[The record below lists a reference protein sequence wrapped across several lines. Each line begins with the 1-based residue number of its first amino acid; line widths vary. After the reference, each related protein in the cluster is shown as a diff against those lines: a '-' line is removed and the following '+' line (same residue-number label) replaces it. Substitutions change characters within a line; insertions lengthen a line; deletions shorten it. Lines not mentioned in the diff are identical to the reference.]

1 MFNKISKLLNPNTK
15 QYWENRYREHIGQ
28 HKIRSDGDDLLKFL
42 PLFEKSESLLDFGG
56 GLGGN
61 MKYLSGK
68 LKNTRFILVDHSQVS
83 LEFARKELLGI
94 NDERGNKFEY
104 YETLENIPENS
115 IQMVLSIQVL
125 EHITEYK
132 KYLDQLWARTSPGG
146 TMLIS
151 VPVKGIR
158 DRNPQHVNKFTIKS
172 MFRILSGYG
181 EIVRIAPR
189 TYSSRSGILSTAYF
203 SVEKPGITQTPK

>member
-1 MFNKISKLLNPNTK
+1 LNKISKLLNPNTK

-28 HKIRSDGDDLLKFL
+28 KKIRSDADDLLKFI
-42 PLFEKSESLLDFGG
+42 PIFEKAGSVLDFGG

-61 MKYLSGK
+61 LKYLSGK

-83 LEFARKELLGI
+83 LEFARTELLGVK
-94 NDERGNKFEY
+94 DERGNSFEY
-104 YETLENIPENS
+104 HENLEKIPYNS
-115 IQMVLSIQVL
+115 IQMIISIQVL
-125 EHITEYK
+125 EHITQYK
-132 KYLDQLWARTSPGG
+132 LYLDELWARTTPGG
-146 TMLIS
+146 TMMIS

-181 EIVRIAPR
+181 EVVHISPR
-189 TYSSRSGILSTAYF
+189 TYSSRSGILATAYF
-203 SVEKPGITQTPK
+203 YVVKPVGGQIPG